1 MRSEPFTEPS
11 AFSSLAV
18 IVMCVGVS
26 ETYVLGIQN
35 GCKQLELH
43 QTPAAVLYPHVQVL
57 YHDSRQPDAVTGWLL
72 LSVLQLQ
79 MNHR

>member
-18 IVMCVGVS
+18 IVLRVVAVVAC

-43 QTPAAVLYPHVQVL
+43 QTRASLYPHAQVL
-57 YHDSRQPDAVTGWLL
+57 YRDSRRPDAVTGWLL
-72 LSVLQLQ
+72 LSVLKL
-79 MNHR
+79 

>member
-1 MRSEPFTEPS
+1 
-11 AFSSLAV
+11 
-18 IVMCVGVS
+18 MCVGVS

-57 YHDSRQPDAVTGWLL
+57 YHDSRRPDAVTGWLL

-79 MNHR
+79 KNHRRSFHNHGEGPYYHFRI